1 MQQLLISGLVIVAAA
16 AVILLLRRMIARTM
30 PAERVAESEKI
41 LPFLIGTIG
50 GYYGL
55 LTGFV
60 VSITWGGVQSVRN
73 AALVE
78 INALADL
85 DRIALTLPAPAGPE
99 LRQSVGDYLRA
110 VIDHD
115 LSAMARGRVSSEAT
129 AAYGRLWSTAV
140 RTRPNAEPWEASLLG
155 RAFDKVGLV
164 GEQRRIRILIST
176 ESLPAVV
183 WMILLFGGVI
193 ILAGGTIASLRYGP
207 PVREAMIAVAAM
219 LCVVLFTI
227 YAMDHP
233 FRFGFGPAGSRY
245 ETLWQAS
252 HSADLRAAH

>member
-1 MQQLLISGLVIVAAA
+1 MLVAGAA
-16 AVILLLRRMIARTM
+16 AVILVLRLLIGRAM

-41 LPFLIGTIG
+41 LPFLVGTIG

-73 AALVE
+73 AALAE

-85 DRIALTLPAPAGPE
+85 DRIALTLPAPAGPA
-99 LRQSVGDYLRA
+99 LRHNVGDYLRS

-115 LSAMARGRVSSEAT
+115 LDAMKEGVVSRET
-129 AAYGRLWSTAV
+129 GAAYGRLWSTTV
-140 RTRPNAEPWEASLLG
+140 MPRPEAEPWEATLLG
-155 RAFDKVGLV
+155 RAFDKVGVV
-164 GEQRRIRILIST
+164 GEQRRIRLLIST
-176 ESLPAVV
+176 ESLPTVV
-183 WMILLFGGVI
+183 WIILLFGGVI
-193 ILAGGTIASLRYGP
+193 ILAGGTIVSLRYGP

-227 YAMDHP
+227 YAMDRP
-233 FRFGFGPAGSRY
+233 FRYGFGPEKSGY
-245 ETLWQAS
+245 EALWQAS
-252 HSADLRAAH
+252 HSAGMQTGR